1 MATIARYHV
10 IIRDGRKVVER
21 HQMIDY
27 EMALYLAENL
37 EQKYPRYSVEFKD
50 TAPFGATRNY

>member
-10 IIRDGRKVVER
+10 IIRDGRKIVEQ

-27 EMALYLAENL
+27 EMALYLVENL

-50 TAPFGATRNY
+50 ITPFAGR